1 VNHPAPLAA
10 LDVGSNTVHLVVARV
25 GARGSLKVLDDQQE
39 MVRLGADISALGY
52 IGEERMARCVLAV
65 RAQAERARELGVSAV
80 LGIATEG
87 VRAAANGVALIE
99 RVRAETGVTLHLV
112 TGAQEAAL
120 TYWGATSGLRHS
132 GGRRGVLDLGGGS
145 LEIVVGQG
153 TRILWRTSLP
163 LGSGTIHD
171 RYAPSDPPSVQELD
185 AARAAVDA
193 LLVPLD
199 PPQTDEHAVACG
211 GTATTLAL
219 LEGQLRRTHPRARL
233 AATRRALRS
242 TLSAD
247 ELEQLMKLAQA
258 VPAQEISAR
267 FAVDPARAPLL
278 GAGSVVL
285 HEAMR
290 CLGTDALIIS
300 SRGVREGALLAY
312 MRAGDGWLEAAT
324 RGVGW

>member
-1 VNHPAPLAA
+1 MNTPAPLAA
-10 LDVGSNTVHLVVARV
+10 MDVGSNTVHLVVARV
-25 GARGSLKVLDDQQE
+25 GARGSLKVLDDRQE

-65 RAQAERARELGVSAV
+65 RAQAERARELGASAV

-87 VRAAANGVALIE
+87 VRAAANGAALIE

-171 RYAPSDPPSVQELD
+171 RYAPSDPASAQELD

-219 LEGQLRRTHPRARL
+219 LEGQLRQTHPRARL
-233 AATRRALRS
+233 AATHRALRA

-312 MRAGDGWLEAAT
+312 VRAGDGWLEAAT